1 MAAGSNGNANRQK
14 MINLMYLVFIAMMAL
29 NVSGEVLDGFEK
41 VDKGLTSSIDGADKR
56 NNLVL
61 NDLSSAYQTNPEKVK
76 VWYERSLV
84 LQREADSLCTFIDD
98 LKMSIARESDGKN
111 ANVNNIKRKDN
122 LEASSVVML
131 NPINGKGTVL
141 RKRVEKFRDLVA
153 TFMADKAKLKIIEQ
167 ALATESG
174 AVGKTWESSLFENM
188 PAVAAITML
197 TKLQSDVRYAQGEV
211 LSDLVKSVDVGDYRV
226 NSITAQVI
234 PQSQIVMSG
243 DLYKAN
249 IVLSSVDT
257 TQRPD
262 VFVNGKLLSP
272 ENMGLFTA
280 TAGSPG
286 TYPVKGYIEM
296 TGNDGAKIRREFE
309 SEYFVTEPMASVAPT
324 MMNVLYAGID
334 NPISIAVPG
343 VAQQNVTATINN
355 GTLTRKGNLWVARPT
370 KVGSEAVISVSAQSG
385 NRTVQM
391 AKTVLRVRALP
402 DPLPYIEY
410 KDAQGNAKRFK
421 GGRLSK
427 RQIMEAGGIKAAL
440 DDDLLDVKYTVVKFQ
455 LVFYDSMGNSIPEVS
470 DGSSFSERQKRQ
482 IQNLSRGKRFYVT
495 DVIARGPDGIERK
508 IPAIE
513 VIVN

>member
-1 MAAGSNGNANRQK
+1 MAVGSNGNANRQK

-29 NVSGEVLDGFEK
+29 NVSSEVLDGFDK
-41 VDKGLTSSIDGADKR
+41 VDKSLASSIDGSDKR

-61 NDLSSAYQTNPEKVK
+61 SELNAAYRTNPEKVK

-84 LQREADSLCTFIDD
+84 LQKEADSLCTFIDD
-98 LKMSIARESDGKN
+98 LKLAIARESDGKD
-111 ANVNNIKRKDN
+111 AKVNDIRRKDN
-122 LEASSVVML
+122 LDASSVIML
-131 NPINGKGTVL
+131 NPINGKGSTL
-141 RKRVEKFRDLVA
+141 RKEVDKFRELVA
-153 TFMADKAKLKIIEQ
+153 TLMTDKAKLKLIEQ
-167 ALATESG
+167 ALNTESG
-174 AVGKTWESSLFENM
+174 TKGKSWESSLFENM
-188 PAVAAITML
+188 PTVAAITLL

-211 LSDLVKSVDVGDYRV
+211 LADLVKSVDVGDYRV

-243 DLYKAN
+243 DTYKAN

-262 VFVNGKLLSP
+262 IFVNGKLLSP

-280 TAGSPG
+280 TAGAPG

-296 TGNDGAKIRREFE
+296 MGNDGVKIRRDFE

-334 NPISIAVPG
+334 NPINIAVPG
-343 VAQQNVTATINN
+343 VAQQNVSATINN
-355 GTLTRKGNLWVARPT
+355 GTLSRRGNLWIARPT
-370 KVGSEAVISVSAQSG
+370 KVGSEAIISVTAQSG
-385 NRTVQM
+385 GRTIQM
-391 AKTVLRVRALP
+391 AKTTLHVRALP

-410 KDAQGNAKRFK
+410 KDVQGNTKRFK
-421 GGRLSK
+421 GGRLGK
-427 RQIMEAGGIKAAL
+427 REILAAGGIKAAL
-440 DDDLLDVKYTVVKFQ
+440 DDDLLEVNYTVVKFQ

-470 DGSSFSERQKRQ
+470 DGASFSERQKRQ
-482 IQNLSRGKRFYVT
+482 IQNLGKGKRFYVT
-495 DVIARGPDGIERK
+495 EVIARGPDGIERK